1 MKVSASFD
9 LEEFVDR
16 ETFQRYREKSIWFI
30 DPKIIALAEFY
41 RMHFKAPVT
50 INTWHKGGQFQYR
63 GFRPPACKE
72 GAALSQHRFG
82 RAFDCTILGLSA
94 DEVRAEILSFPQVF
108 LDLGLSTLENGTFAP
123 TWVHSDIR
131 NTAMDLS
138 RPTQILIVKP

>member
-1 MKVSASFD
+1 M
-9 LEEFVDR
+9 
-16 ETFQRYREKSIWFI
+16 
-30 DPKIIALAEFY
+30 
-41 RMHFKAPVT
+41 
-50 INTWHKGGQFQYR
+50 
-63 GFRPPACKE
+63 
-72 GAALSQHRFG
+72 
-82 RAFDCTILGLSA
+82 GLSA